1 MLIGWPIGEKKKL
14 ERLGIYFGG
23 KADGLLN
30 LNYIEKRIEEK
41 LLGYLCPRNW
51 MSVFVSAVHKTEGIE

>member
-41 LLGYLCPRNW
+41 LLGYLCPRN
-51 MSVFVSAVHKTEGIE
+51 